1 MVFNTSIAFHSYAR
15 FNDINTIV
23 LIYKHNIF
31 ALDHHVWVVM
41 CGNPNITRQVQARDY
56 SGDNYRM
63 ARVRKRENK
72 IFPGVL
78 VVQIN
83 WFTLLNSSIFPRF
96 FVNSYPLNSR
106 KTWNNFSQVFL
117 EERFTDAH
125 RQTTAAF
132 ISLWYGRQFTTLN
145 LLRVFYSLKI
155 ISAKVKHVRNSRNSF
170 GRCNISKS

>member
-78 VVQIN
+78 VVQVN

-96 FVNSYPLNSR
+96 SVNSYPLNSR

-117 EERFTDAH
+117 EERFTP
-125 RQTTAAF
+125 TASNHCSVHFLAVRAAIYNAKF
-132 ISLWYGRQFTTLN
+132 VTSF
-145 LLRVFYSLKI
+145 LLPQNHFRESKARTKQQKLFWS
-155 ISAKVKHVRNSRNSF
+155 VKHQ
-170 GRCNISKS
+170 